1 MLVPTRFTSVGVRTG
16 SGGAS
21 AIVGASC
28 SHGSHRAIASASRS
42 ASAASSGSFSPG
54 GASQQRS
61 LNIYLETR
69 RYLLPRVVWLFLERN
84 PQQRDVERPD
94 VLALGASSRVG
105 GGGPT
110 HRIGVERGHADRQ
123 RAGVRFVGELRA
135 AMKKDAA

>member
-42 ASAASSGSFSPG
+42 ASAASSGSFNPG

-61 LNIYLETR
+61 LNRSLETR
-69 RYLLPRVVWLFLERN
+69 RYLLQRVVWLFLERN

-94 VLALGASSRVG
+94 VLSSRREPAAG
-105 GGGPT
+105 GSGPT
-110 HRIGVERGHADRQ
+110 Q
-123 RAGVRFVGELRA
+123 T
-135 AMKKDAA
+135 